1 MFRTGRYLLI
11 LSTMASST
19 YKTIDKTGK
28 AEYSD
33 RGSRFVGFAFF
44 VKDIAQFKERLQAIK
59 DLHPKASH
67 HCYAYRIG
75 FEGELWRS
83 SDNGEP
89 SGTAGRPILGQLESN
104 QLLFAGV
111 VVVRYFGGTLLGV
124 PGLINAYRSAAQL
137 ALENASFIEK
147 PILREYQLQFDY
159 TLLNEIMRLVK
170 RRQLVVLTNTQGL
183 FCELTLGIPL
193 DQEIPAVQDLQQF
206 QGLEIKPVV

>member
-1 MFRTGRYLLI
+1 M
-11 LSTMASST
+11 SSGS

-28 AEYSD
+28 AEFSD
-33 RGSRFVGFAFF
+33 RGSKFLGFAFS

-75 FEGELWRS
+75 YQGEQWRA

-89 SGTAGRPILGQLESN
+89 SGTAGRPMLGQLESH
-104 QLLFAGV
+104 QLLFAAV

-137 ALENASFIEK
+137 AIEKCTLLEK
-147 PILREYQLQFDY
+147 PILRQYQLQFDY
-159 TLLNEIMRLVK
+159 TLLNEVMRLVK
-170 RRQLVVLTNTQGL
+170 KRQLHAITNTQAL
-183 FCELTLGIPL
+183 FCELTLGIPIDIEAAAL
-193 DQEIPAVQDLQQF
+193 EELMQL
-206 QGLEIKPVV
+206 QGLEIKALETT

>member
-1 MFRTGRYLLI
+1 MTSG
-11 LSTMASST
+11 S
-19 YKTIDKTGK
+19 YKTIERTGK
-28 AEYSD
+28 AEYTD
-33 RGSRFVGFAFF
+33 RGSRFISFAFS
-44 VKDIAQFKERLQAIK
+44 VKDIGQFKERLQAIK

-75 FEGELWRS
+75 YRGELWRS

-104 QLLFAGV
+104 QLLFSAV

-137 ALENASFIEK
+137 ALENSSFEEK
-147 PILREYQLQFDY
+147 SILCEYQLQFDY
-159 TLLNEIMRLVK
+159 TLLNEVMRHVK
-170 RRQLVVLTNTQGL
+170 RRQLTVLNNAQGL

-193 DQEIPAVQDLQQF
+193 DQEAAAVHEFKQLQ
-206 QGLEIKPVV
+206 GIEIKPILVS